1 MEVVSPDNNN
11 NNKQPLTLIPEDSMY
26 VFNCPHC
33 LGTIL
38 VHTQEV
44 NCHIFRH
51 AVLKSTAEQINPHA
65 PKEELDQ
72 LAAQQLIYGCGLPF
86 QITGQF
92 AEACGYI

>member
-1 MEVVSPDNNN
+1 MEQAPL
-11 NNKQPLTLIPEDSMY
+11 KQPLTLLAEESMY

-51 AVLKSTAEQINPHA
+51 AVLKTTGEQVNPHA
-65 PKEELDQ
+65 SKEELDY
-72 LAAQQLIYGCGLPF
+72 LLDQQMLYGCGLPF
-86 QITGQF
+86 QITEHF
-92 AEACGYI
+92 AVACDYI